1 MAHKTFISY
10 KYSEA
15 RGLRDDIIRALGSD
29 ASFYKGETSE
39 SPDLTDTS
47 TENIKK
53 RLSDMLFDTT
63 VTIVIISPHIAE
75 SKWIPW
81 EIKYCLKEMSRE
93 GCTSHRNGLVG
104 VIQSVNGS
112 YDWFVRLI
120 YDFHTN
126 GTVAYFDT
134 GLLPEVLVGCVGNS
148 VPPRTHCARCDL
160 YERDYGNYMSI
171 VRDFEFINNPKY
183 FIEIAYDK
191 ANKHIDEYKLPDL
204 INSDPQSV

>member
-15 RGLRDDIIRALGSD
+15 RGLRDDIIRALGPD
-29 ASFYKGETSE
+29 ASFYNGETSE

-112 YDWFVRLI
+112 YDWFVR
-120 YDFHTN
+120 YVYYSHTN
-126 GTVAYFDT
+126 GTVASFNT
-134 GLLPEVLVGCVGNS
+134 SLLPEVLAGCVCNS
-148 VPPRTHCARCDL
+148 AHSEAHCRKCSL
-160 YERDYGNYMSI
+160 YKKTCGNYMSI